1 MPMTAAETVFPTQR
15 PNWADEA
22 MAHDALTDHG
32 HVVDGRTRE
41 STLGYLAR
49 MRAWRMENPIDIKGD
64 SVIGCILFKV
74 MEKTP
79 DGKLKPA
86 DAMKSLSVS
95 YQAGKDLG
103 ENMGKLLKFTGRLFL
118 KDVPDP
124 IDRIKSF
131 DWSEGAK
138 SLEAERGKVER
149 MGPSQA
155 HPADEYAA
163 YPRRGAAGMN
173 GRASDGTAALA
184 GAARALPAPPRA
196 LPAPPG
202 QLPRPDRGQD
212 R

>member
-15 PNWADEA
+15 PDWADAA
-22 MAHDALTDHG
+22 MARDALTDHG

-64 SVIGCILFKV
+64 STIGCILFPV
-74 MEKTP
+74 METTP
-79 DGKLKPA
+79 DGKLKKA
-86 DAMKSLSVS
+86 EFMGSMRIS

-118 KDVPDP
+118 KDVPVP
-124 IDRIKSF
+124 IDRIKAF

-138 SLEAERGKVER
+138 PLEAERGKVGR
-149 MGPSQA
+149 MSPSEA
-155 HPADEYAA
+155 RHTDEYAA
-163 YPRRGAAGMN
+163 YPRRGAAGMDS
-173 GRASDGTAALA
+173 RASEGTAALA
-184 GAARALPAPPRA
+184 GAARALPPPPRA
-196 LPAPPG
+196 LPAPAR